1 MPNDISEKMERAE
14 ESSSAL
20 AMEKKIEH
28 AEEFSSALPVGEQME
43 RAAQSSSELAMGE
56 KMESAEQS
64 GKEFAPTIAGASFS
78 SASNGDEEKE
88 ALNVAMPSLD
98 IDDESPTQTDFLWQH
113 GTRQELYGY
122 LNWRCSHCKI
132 HPL

>member
-1 MPNDISEKMERAE
+1 MPNDMSEKMERAE
-14 ESSSAL
+14 ESSIVL

-28 AEEFSSALPVGEQME
+28 AEEF
-43 RAAQSSSELAMGE
+43 SSELAMGE

-64 GKEFAPTIAGASFS
+64 GKEFAPTITAES
-78 SASNGDEEKE
+78 SAPASDGDEELE
-88 ALNVAMPSLD
+88 ARNVARPSLD
-98 IDDESPTQTDFLWQH
+98 IDDESPTQTDFLWRH